1 MFAPQDRVLLV
12 PRASDWKYFPGLA
25 DPAGDRVAWRA
36 TLKAG
41 QPPDE
46 YGARPPTPAAQPL
59 ACTRARRS
67 TAAETNSAI
76 DRSVRALRDVT
87 NIV

>member
-1 MFAPQDRVLLV
+1 MWIERGAGLPRQTDTSHV
-12 PRASDWKYFPGLA
+12 PHVWI
-25 DPAGDRVAWRA
+25 
-36 TLKAG
+36 KAG

-46 YGARPPTPAAQPL
+46 YGARPLTPAAQPL

-67 TAAETNSAI
+67 TATETNSAI

>member
-1 MFAPQDRVLLV
+1 MCL
-12 PRASDWKYFPGLA
+12 
-25 DPAGDRVAWRA
+25 
-36 TLKAG
+36 
-41 QPPDE
+41 
-46 YGARPPTPAAQPL
+46 L